1 MAGTSYQMLEVLAFC
16 NLERANPPSMTITVQ
31 TFLVKKKYNEEFLGV
46 FILRR
51 HEQTLN
57 QISCSHSFLSSNLK
71 VSNDNDNENDNDN
84 DNDNNTMIIVNIV
97 FHSTERKDV
106 SSNIYKVCDVCY
118 YRPGPNAPLEWM
130 KDCVLT
136 LSPEKGKQR
145 SKILLGLNFYGQD
158 FASGGGGRM

>member
-1 MAGTSYQMLEVLAFC
+1 M
-16 NLERANPPSMTITVQ
+16 
-31 TFLVKKKYNEEFLGV
+31 GV
-46 FILRR
+46 YILRR

-57 QISCSHSFLSSNLK
+57 QISYSYSFSSSNLQ
-71 VSNDNDNENDNDN
+71 VSNDNDDDNDN
-84 DNDNNTMIIVNIV
+84 DNDTMIIVNSV

-106 SSNIYKVCDVCY
+106 SSNIYIVCDVCY

-158 FASGGGGRM
+158 FTSGGGGRM